1 MSGWYFHHLLTAAI
15 LGVTVFAW
23 VKGGWPERLGAAL
36 NLFIAGLFLVLQFGM
51 PPAMLAPGL
60 LVIDG
65 LLGVGLLVLAIR
77 YTSLWLGAAMLLQAA
92 QFSLH
97 AFYYVTAKSFDLLF
111 AVVNNVVSWGIL
123 IAIVAGTFAS
133 WAQTRRAAKAPAL

>member
-1 MSGWYFHHLLTAAI
+1 MSSWYFHHLLTAAI

-23 VKGGWPERLGAAL
+23 AKGGWPERLGASL
-36 NLFIAGLFLVLQFGM
+36 NLLIAVLFLVLQFGM

-60 LVIDG
+60 LVLDG
-65 LLGVGLLVLAIR
+65 LLGIGFLALAIR

-97 AFYYVTAKSFDLLF
+97 AFYYVTAKTFDLLF

-133 WAQTRRAAKAPAL
+133 WVQTRRAAKTAPL

>member
-1 MSGWYFHHLLTAAI
+1 MSSWYFHHLLTAAI

-23 VKGGWPERLGAAL
+23 VKGGWPERLGASL

-65 LLGVGLLVLAIR
+65 LLGVGLLGLAIR

-133 WAQTRRAAKAPAL
+133 WAQTRRAARAPAL

>member
-1 MSGWYFHHLLTAAI
+1 MSSWYFHHLLTAAI

-23 VKGGWPERLGAAL
+23 VKGGWPERLGASF

-133 WAQTRRAAKAPAL
+133 WTQARRASRAPAL

>member
-1 MSGWYFHHLLTAAI
+1 MSSWYFHHLLTAAI

-23 VKGGWPERLGAAL
+23 VKGGWPERLGASL

-65 LLGVGLLVLAIR
+65 LLGVGLLGLAIR

-133 WAQTRRAAKAPAL
+133 WAQTRRAFKAAAL

>member
-1 MSGWYFHHLLTAAI
+1 MSSWYFHHLLTAAI

-23 VKGGWPERLGAAL
+23 AKGGWPERLGASL
-36 NLFIAGLFLVLQFGM
+36 NLLIAVLFLVLQFGM

-60 LVIDG
+60 LVLDG
-65 LLGVGLLVLAIR
+65 LLGIGFLALAIR

-133 WAQTRRAAKAPAL
+133 WAQIRRAAKSAPL

>member
-1 MSGWYFHHLLTAAI
+1 MSSWYFHHLLTAAI
-15 LGVTVFAW
+15 LGVTIFAW
-23 VKGGWPERLGAAL
+23 AKGGWPERLGASF
-36 NLFIAGLFLVLQFGM
+36 NLFIALLFLVLQFGM
-51 PPAMLAPGL
+51 PVAMLAPGL

-65 LLGVGLLVLAIR
+65 LLGVGLLGLAIR

-123 IAIVAGTFAS
+123 IAIVSGTFAS
-133 WAQTRRAAKAPAL
+133 WMQARRAAKAAAL

>member
-1 MSGWYFHHLLTAAI
+1 MSSWYFHHLLTAAI
-15 LGVTVFAW
+15 LGVTIFAW
-23 VKGGWPERLGAAL
+23 AKGGWPERLGASL
-36 NLFIAGLFLVLQFGM
+36 NLLIAVLFLVLQFGM
-51 PPAMLAPGL
+51 SPAMLPPGL
-60 LVIDG
+60 LVLDG
-65 LLGVGLLVLAIR
+65 LLGIGFLGLAIR

-97 AFYYVTAKSFDLLF
+97 AFYYVTAKAFDLLF

-133 WAQTRRAAKAPAL
+133 WAQTRRAAKTAPL

>member
-1 MSGWYFHHLLTAAI
+1 MSSWYFHHLLTAAI

-23 VKGGWPERLGAAL
+23 VKGGWPERLGASF

-51 PPAMLAPGL
+51 PSTMLAPGL

-65 LLGVGLLVLAIR
+65 LLGVGLLGLAIR

-133 WAQTRRAAKAPAL
+133 WMQTRRAAKAPAL

>member
-1 MSGWYFHHLLTAAI
+1 MSSWYFHHLLTAAI

-23 VKGGWPERLGAAL
+23 VKGGWPERLGALL

-65 LLGVGLLVLAIR
+65 LLGVGLLGLAIR

-133 WAQTRRAAKAPAL
+133 WAQTRRAFKAAAL